1 MEVELLE
8 IRDFLAAHAPFAA
21 LSPDLLDVLPRQL
34 VVRYLRRGTPFPP
47 VDAAAPAACIVH
59 SGVIEL
65 RDSEGTL
72 VDKLGEG
79 DLHAGA
85 CEPQAGSV
93 GGTAVEDSL
102 VYTLDCR
109 ALASLREASEAFDRQ
124 FAADRTERLHRAAAT
139 PTRAGLD
146 ALSLQ
151 AADLLR
157 RAPVT
162 LDADMSI
169 RQAAQLMSAQQISS
183 VLVTENDRLVGLI
196 TDSDLRHRCLAAGVS
211 PHSPARDIMTPEP
224 VTLDGDALLA
234 EALLRMTRMQVHH
247 LPVLIEGRPA
257 GMLTLSDLARQQGTS
272 PVFLATDIQ
281 RAGDIDSLVR
291 ICQRLPELQL
301 QLGLANTRPA
311 HIGAAIASIT
321 DALTRRLLELAE
333 SRLGRP
339 PVPYVWAAGGSQ
351 GRQEQTVHSDQDHA
365 LIIDDRIQEAD
376 REYFTELS
384 RQVSDGLNACGFP
397 YCPGNAMANNPQWRR
412 PVRIWEGYFDDW
424 IERPQPQA
432 LMHASIFFD
441 LRAVH
446 GEARLLHQLQ
456 ARVLEQTRN
465 HHIFIAHLAAA
476 ALRHRP
482 PLGFFRNFV
491 LIHDGEHDA
500 TLDLKQRGLLPIVD
514 LARIYALAEG
524 IPAVNTRE
532 RLEAAIAAGALS
544 EDLGTSLLDALEFI
558 AGLRI
563 RHQAHC
569 LRAGHA
575 PNNYLPPAQ
584 LSSLERAHLKDAF
597 RLIQTLQATL
607 ENRYQTGRF
616 G

>member
-8 IRDFLAAHAPFAA
+8 IRDFLAAHAPFDA
-21 LSPDLLDVLPRQL
+21 LSPALLDVLPRQL
-34 VVRYLRRGTPFPP
+34 MVRYLRRGTPFPP
-47 VDAAAPAACIVH
+47 ADGTAAACIIR
-59 SGVIEL
+59 SGIIEL
-65 RDSEGTL
+65 RDSEGAL

-79 DLHAGA
+79 DLYAGP
-85 CEPQAGSV
+85 CTPEV
-93 GGTAVEDSL
+93 GPASGTAVEDSL

-109 ALASLREASEAFDRQ
+109 QLASLREASEAFDRQ
-124 FAADRTERLHRAAAT
+124 FAADRAERLRQAAAA
-139 PTRAGLD
+139 PTRAGLA

-162 LDADMSI
+162 LEADMSI

-183 VLVTENDRLVGLI
+183 VLITENDRLVGLI
-196 TDSDLRHRCLAAGVS
+196 TDSDLRHRCLARGLS
-211 PHSPARDIMTPEP
+211 PDSPARDIMTPEP

-234 EALLRMTRMQVHH
+234 EALLRMTRMQIHH

-281 RAGDIDSLVR
+281 RAGDVDSLAR
-291 ICQRLPELQL
+291 ICRRLPELQL
-301 QLGLANTRPA
+301 QLGLTNTRPE

-365 LIIDDRIQEAD
+365 LIIDDRMQEAD

-397 YCPGNAMANNPQWRR
+397 YCPGIAMASNPQWRR

-432 LMHASIFFD
+432 LMRASIFFD

-446 GEARLLHQLQ
+446 GEAKLLRQLQ

-465 HHIFIAHLAAA
+465 NHIFIAHLAAA

-524 IPAVNTRE
+524 LPAVNTRE

-544 EDLGTSLLDALEFI
+544 EELGTSLLDALEFI

-563 RHQAHC
+563 RHQAEC
-569 LRAGHA
+569 LRAGRA
-575 PNNYLPPAQ
+575 PDNYLPPAT

-597 RLIQTLQATL
+597 RLVQSLQATL